1 MFVAQ
6 QAIKCIL
13 GDHHCTR
20 WHSQSSAGADSQKDG
35 ILAAGILHQ
44 LEQFVKHNAKSG
56 GSNPVTHA

>member
-20 WHSQSSAGADSQKDG
+20 WHSQASAGADSQKDG
-35 ILAAGILHQ
+35 ILAAGILDQ
-44 LEQFVKHNAKSG
+44 LEQLVKHNAKSG
-56 GSNPVTHA
+56 